1 MRISVK
7 GRYALAAM
15 IDLGRSYPIN
25 EHVTVISISDR
36 LGISKIY
43 LEQVFALLKR
53 AHLVQS
59 VKGSQGGYKLTR
71 LPKEISVFDILSAVE
86 NSLFDQTEETVKSN
100 APEVE
105 AAMRLSV
112 FAPLDETVKTNLAQI
127 TLEDLILESEKQK
140 TNQAPMFFI

>member
-15 IDLGRSYPIN
+15 IDLARSYHMN
-25 EHVTVISISDR
+25 EHVTVISISNR

-53 AHLVQS
+53 ANLVQA
-59 VKGSQGGYKLTR
+59 VKGPQGGYKPTR
-71 LPKEISVFDILSAVE
+71 LAKEISVFDILSAAE
-86 NSLFDQTEETVKSN
+86 NALFDQTEKTVPEK

-105 AAMRLSV
+105 TAMCLSV
-112 FAPLDETVKTNLAQI
+112 FDPLDETIKTNLAQI
-127 TLEDLILESEKQK
+127 TLEDLIIETEKQK